1 MNFQFTA
8 EQELL
13 RKSMREFAETQIA
26 PLVEEMERTD
36 KMPLDLVKKMANQ
49 GYYGVTIPQA
59 YGGSNLGHVA
69 RLITLEE
76 VGRISAAV
84 SMSLQCLQFGG
95 GCLNNSGNEAQKQKY
110 IPDFIRGKNNAAAA
124 ITEATGGSDPSAT
137 ATEAIEHDDYYLLNG
152 RKVFITNSDIADMA
166 IVLAKTKDEPKKE
179 FSTFIVD
186 KSMAGFRAGRV
197 ENKIGFKGCGT
208 GELIFDNCKVPKE
221 NLLGKPGQGLAIA
234 LKGISEY
241 GRVGIIGVALGIMQA
256 SYEAALKFS
265 RERVIYGKPISN
277 LPAVYYRI
285 AEIYADIEASR
296 LLAYRAVWLLDQGK
310 NADVEI
316 AAAKFFVTEA
326 ALRCTR
332 KAMDIH
338 GGYGCVKEYAVERYC
353 RDAQLLIPADGTN
366 DIQRT
371 VVGRTLTASKK

>member
-1 MNFQFTA
+1 
-8 EQELL
+8 
-13 RKSMREFAETQIA
+13 
-26 PLVEEMERTD
+26 
-36 KMPLDLVKKMANQ
+36 
-49 GYYGVTIPQA
+49 
-59 YGGSNLGHVA
+59 
-69 RLITLEE
+69 
-76 VGRISAAV
+76 
-84 SMSLQCLQFGG
+84 
-95 GCLNNSGNEAQKQKY
+95 
-110 IPDFIRGKNNAAAA
+110 
-124 ITEATGGSDPSAT
+124 
-137 ATEAIEHDDYYLLNG
+137 
-152 RKVFITNSDIADMA
+152 
-166 IVLAKTKDEPKKE
+166 
-179 FSTFIVD
+179 
-186 KSMAGFRAGRV
+186 MAGFRAGRV

-265 RERVIYGKPISN
+265 RERVIYGNPISN

>member
-13 RKSMREFAETQIA
+13 SKSVREFAETQIA

-36 KMPLDLVKKMANQ
+36 EMPLDLVKKMADQ

-59 YGGSNLGHVA
+59 YGGSSLGHAA
-69 RLITLEE
+69 RLIILEE

-110 IPDFIRGKNNAAAA
+110 IPDFIQGKNNAAAA

-137 ATEAIEHDDYYLLNG
+137 ATEAIEYDDYYLLNG
-152 RKVFITNSDIADMA
+152 RKVFITNSNIADMA
-166 IVLAKTKDEPKKE
+166 IVLTKTKDEPKKE

-221 NLLGKPGQGLAIA
+221 NLLGKPGQGLFIA

-241 GRVGIIGVALGIMQA
+241 GRVGIIGVALGIMRA

-265 RERVIYGKPISN
+265 RERVMYGKPISN

-371 VVGRTLTASKK
+371 VVGRTLTAIKK

>member
-13 RKSMREFAETQIA
+13 SKSVREFAETQIA

-36 KMPLDLVKKMANQ
+36 EMPLDLVKKMADQ

-59 YGGSNLGHVA
+59 YGGSSLGHA
-69 RLITLEE
+69 AGLFILEE
-76 VGRISAAV
+76 VGGIAAAV

-110 IPDFIRGKNNAAAA
+110 IPDFIQGKNNAAAA

-137 ATEAIEHDDYYLLNG
+137 ATEAIEYDDYYLLNG
-152 RKVFITNSDIADMA
+152 RKVFITNSNIADMA
-166 IVLAKTKDEPKKE
+166 IVLTKTKDEPKKE

-221 NLLGKPGQGLAIA
+221 NLLGKPGQGLFIA

-241 GRVGIIGVALGIMQA
+241 GRVGIIGVALGIMRA

-265 RERVIYGKPISN
+265 RERVMYGKPISN

-371 VVGRTLTASKK
+371 VVGRTLTAIKK